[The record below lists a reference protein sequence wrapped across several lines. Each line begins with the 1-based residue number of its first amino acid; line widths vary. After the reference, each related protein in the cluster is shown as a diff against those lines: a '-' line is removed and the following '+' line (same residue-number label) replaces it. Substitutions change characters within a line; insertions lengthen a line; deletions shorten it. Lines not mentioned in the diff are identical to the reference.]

1 MIRYLFQ
8 ATRRWIGAVTGRGRS
23 RPAVLAHAAARRMN
37 GTCQQ
42 LRPTVWSVTASL
54 QFGYQVTVQF
64 LALDDWVVCMV
75 DADLIIDRDWV
86 SRELALRLL
95 EENTRCAYGSFRL
108 MNVNCGLALVHAHV
122 CDCELF
128 SAEKLADIGRT
139 LLGQYQQMLVQLYA
153 CDLILPGPLSP
164 PSPTSASPR

>member
-1 MIRYLFQ
+1 MIRPLFQ
-8 ATRRWIGAVTGRGRS
+8 TTRRWIGAVCRRGPTS
-23 RPAVLAHAAARRMN
+23 PVALAQAAARRLD
-37 GTCQQ
+37 GACQQ
-42 LRPTVWSVTASL
+42 LRPKVWSVMASQ
-54 QFGYQVTVQF
+54 QFGYQVSVQF
-64 LALDDWVVCMV
+64 LALDEWVVCMV

-108 MNVNCGLALVHAHV
+108 LPVNYGLALVHAQV
-122 CDCELF
+122 CDWKLF

-139 LLGQYQQMLVQLYA
+139 MRDQYQQMLVQLYA

-164 PSPTSASPR
+164 PSSSPTPR